1 MDRRKLALLATST
14 LLACSLSLAM
24 LALGHAGWRWAA
36 LVFVALAALGS
47 WLGLRIFQK
56 HFAKIAA

>member
-1 MDRRKLALLATST
+1 MVVDMGMTAEYGQGLVNWVYSPAFPICGCVT
-14 LLACSLSLAM
+14 
-24 LALGHAGWRWAA
+24 ALG
-36 LVFVALAALGS
+36 AALGS

>member
-1 MDRRKLALLATST
+1 MATTTAKTTSAAPLAASGRLTAKDIVLLA
-14 LLACSLSLAM
+14 
-24 LALGHAGWRWAA
+24 
-36 LVFVALAALGS
+36 VFGS